1 MICTL
6 LLSLLS
12 FFTTIPHKIQLEG
25 KAQGTTWLITYYAND
40 TIVTKLQ
47 ADSVFQ
53 VLDHSLSRYQPH
65 SLVTQFNESA
75 YGILADSHFLKV
87 IHKSITTYKKTKGLF
102 DITYLSSC
110 VGSDQLQIKE
120 DSVLKTKS
128 CVIIDTDGI
137 AQGYTVDVLAEFL
150 LANEINNFI
159 VEVGGEIRVSGTHQP
174 SGDPMKVGIESPTD
188 SDELYP
194 FMQKIISLPDGA
206 ITTSGNYRRKEHII
220 DPLSGKPVE
229 NELVSVTVFAK
240 DAITADAYDNALLA
254 MGLKKAKRFTKKNKE
269 IAAYFIYRNK
279 KGKFKDAASKR
290 FKKQFF

>member
-1 MICTL
+1 MTCTL

-12 FFTTIPHKIQLEG
+12 FFITLPHKIQLEG

-40 TIVTKLQ
+40 TVVTKHH
-47 ADSVFQ
+47 ADSIFQ
-53 VLDHSLSRYQPH
+53 VIDGSLSRYQPQ
-65 SLVTQFNESA
+65 SLVSQFNESSS
-75 YGILADSHFLKV
+75 GILADSHFLKV
-87 IHKSITTYKKTKGLF
+87 IHKSIATYKKTKGLF

-110 VGSDQLQIKE
+110 VGSDHLLVKE
-120 DSVLKTKS
+120 DSVLKTQP

-150 LANEINNFI
+150 LANGINNFI

-188 SDELYP
+188 NDELHP

-254 MGLKKAKRFTKKNKE
+254 MGLKKAKRFAKKNKA
-269 IAAYFIYRNK
+269 IAVYFIYRNK
-279 KGKFKDAASKR
+279 KGEFKDAASKR
-290 FKKQFF
+290 FKKLFF